1 MGRPRPRVGAR
12 MDAGEVLEVKMRV
25 LDMRWR
31 QVLEL
36 GIELVGVRAP

>member
-1 MGRPRPRVGAR
+1 